1 MSKSDFKT
9 GIIFSAFGKYSNFI
23 INLAINSILSRILTP
38 EDYGIITIVQIFLV
52 FFDMLA
58 DMGFGPA
65 VIQNRTL
72 DDDDIGSIFKF
83 SVIASV
89 ILGVVFGAL
98 GQPVNLFYDE
108 TVFVPI
114 FIILGFEIFF
124 YGLMIVPRA
133 LLLKDKN
140 FKSVNVLEVL
150 SNVVY
155 GIVAV
160 TLALLGFTYYS
171 IILARVVKIFC
182 MFIFYFTNNNINYRA
197 KLRKE
202 PLMKIWSFARN
213 QFLFNFINYF
223 SRNLDNILIGRY
235 MGSVPLAYYGKS
247 YQTSVYPNT
256 LLSGILSPVIQPI
269 MSVHQDNKQ
278 VIKNVY
284 LRVVRI
290 LGNLSI
296 PLSVFCFFSSEDI
309 ILFLFGEQWV
319 QSISVFEIL
328 AISIWL
334 QMIASSTGAFYQS
347 ANRTDLLLFSG
358 IQSTILN
365 VAAIIIGV
373 YLGTI
378 ESVATMV
385 VLSFTFNFIV
395 NNYLLMYKTFD
406 SGFKELLIALL
417 RPLLL
422 GIIQL
427 GIFLLLPDLTE
438 NVFINLIIRG
448 SLFLIGLIIGL
459 IVTKQFKELVFMIKN

>member
-23 INLAINSILSRILTP
+23 INLIINSVLSRILTP
-38 EDYGIITIVQIFLV
+38 DDYGIITIVQIFLV

-72 DDDDIGSIFKF
+72 DEDDIGSIFKF
-83 SVIASV
+83 SIIISIVLG
-89 ILGVVFGAL
+89 ILFGLL
-98 GQPVNLFYDE
+98 GQPVNIFYNQD
-108 TVFVPI
+108 VFVPI

-140 FKSVNVLEVL
+140 FKSVNVLEVV
-150 SNVVY
+150 SNIIY
-155 GIVAV
+155 GIVSII
-160 TLALLGFTYYS
+160 LALFGFSYYS

-182 MFIFYFTNNNINYRA
+182 MFSFYFTHNNINYRA

-202 PLMKIWSFARN
+202 PIMKIWDFARN

-235 MGSVPLAYYGKS
+235 MGSAPVAYYGKS

-256 LLSGILSPVIQPI
+256 LLTGILAPVIQPI
-269 MSVHQDNKQ
+269 MSVYQDDKK

-296 PLSVFCFFSSEDI
+296 PLSVFCFFSGDDI
-309 ILFLFGEQWV
+309 IIFLFGEQWV
-319 QSISVFEIL
+319 QSIAVFEIL

-347 ANRTDLLLFSG
+347 ANRTDLLLVSG

-365 VAAIIIGV
+365 VAAIIFGV

-385 VLSFTFNFIV
+385 VISFTFNFII

-406 SGFKELLIALL
+406 SGYKELLATLSKPIV
-417 RPLLL
+417 L
-422 GIIQL
+422 GAIQL

-459 IVTKQFKELVFMIKN
+459 IVTKQFKELVYMIKN

>member
-1 MSKSDFKT
+1 MAKSEFKT
-9 GIIFSAFGKYSNFI
+9 GIIFSAFGKYSNFV
-23 INLAINSILSRILTP
+23 INLLINSVLSRILTP

-83 SVIASV
+83 SILISIA
-89 ILGVVFGAL
+89 LGVIFGLL
-98 GQPVNLFYDE
+98 GQPVNIFYDQD
-108 TVFVPI
+108 VFVPI

-124 YGLMIVPRA
+124 YGLMIIPRA
-133 LLLKDKN
+133 LLLKKKD
-140 FKSVNVLEVL
+140 FKSVNVLEVV
-150 SNVVY
+150 SNIIYGVVA
-155 GIVAV
+155 I
-160 TLALLGFTYYS
+160 TLALLGFSYYS

-182 MFIFYFTNNNINYRA
+182 MFSFYFTHNNINFKA

-202 PLMKIWSFARN
+202 PVLKIWAFARN

-235 MGSVPLAYYGKS
+235 MGAVPLAYYGKS
-247 YQTSVYPNT
+247 YQTSIYPNT
-256 LLSGILSPVIQPI
+256 LLAGILSPVIQPI
-269 MSVHQDNKQ
+269 MSEYQDDKE
-278 VIKNVY
+278 VMKNVY
-284 LRVVRI
+284 LRVVRL

-296 PLSVFCFFSSEDI
+296 PLSVFCFFAGNDI

-319 QSISVFEIL
+319 GSIPVFKIL

-358 IQSTILN
+358 IQSTVLN
-365 VAAIIIGV
+365 VAAIIFGV
-373 YLGTI
+373 YIGTI

-385 VLSFTFNFIV
+385 VISFSFNFIV

-406 SGFKELLIALL
+406 SGYQEVLVALSK
-417 RPLLL
+417 PAIL
-422 GIIQL
+422 GAIQL
-427 GIFLLLPDLTE
+427 GIFLLLPSIT
-438 NVFINLIIRG
+438 NNPFINLVVKG
-448 SLFLIGLIIGL
+448 SLFVIGLLVGL
-459 IVTKQFKELVFMIKN
+459 LITKQLKELVNLVKN